1 LRNHLPWLCQ
11 GDIFANAPV
20 VDVTLTATNG
30 LQLALPTGPSV
41 LLTHE
46 CAMDKPNQR
55 GEPRAELLQFARL
68 RAIDSLPRDR
78 QMLLR
83 QKRNDLGPFDILYL
97 GEIGELGE
105 SFILLTDP
113 YHLPARFFS
122 LKFEDYSSHPDAG
135 PGARYVTPQA
145 NDTRLCR
152 MDEAQVELLRQKML
166 AFWTRLRE

>member
-1 LRNHLPWLCQ
+1 
-11 GDIFANAPV
+11 
-20 VDVTLTATNG
+20 
-30 LQLALPTGPSV
+30 
-41 LLTHE
+41 
-46 CAMDKPNQR
+46 MDKPNSR

-122 LKFEDYSSHPDAG
+122 LKFEDYSSHPDAE
-135 PGARYVTPQA
+135 PDARYVTPQA

-152 MDEAQVELLRQKML
+152 MDEAQVELLRRKML
-166 AFWTRLRE
+166 AFWARVRE